1 MKINFGL
8 IGFSDIS
15 ERFVIDEII
24 SNPKCSIKKIASKT
38 KTVSKQI
45 LKKTNAIECKDYLDV
60 INDKNIDAIYI
71 SIPTGIRFRWTKLS
85 LKAKKHVLIEKP
97 ATMNLFESRKITKLA
112 MKNKLVLKEN
122 FMFLH
127 HKQHKFVKKIID
139 NHDIGKI
146 KVINCIFTYPHFKKN
161 NYRNSKSLG
170 GGALYDVGCYS
181 LKLANFFLGEKLK
194 INNSTLIKKKGID
207 IFGNISLSNSKH
219 QILNSVF
226 GYNAPYKNN
235 YEIICQD
242 GYIKVFRAFSIPPN
256 NETRIDIFKN
266 NKLKTY
272 FKPDNH
278 FKNILNNFLIDIR
291 KRNYLKNSK
300 DIMLQSSMIS
310 KVFKYNDFS

>member
-1 MKINFGL
+1 MKFNFGL

-15 ERFVIDEII
+15 ERIMIDEII

-38 KTVSKQI
+38 KKVSKQV
-45 LKKTNAIECKDYLDV
+45 LKKTNAIECKDYFDV
-60 INDKNIDAIYI
+60 INDKNIDVVYI
-71 SIPTGIRFRWTKLS
+71 SIPTGIRFKWTKLS

-97 ATMNLFESRKITKLA
+97 ATMNLYESKQITKLA
-112 MKNKLVLKEN
+112 IKNKVVLKEN

-139 NHDIGKI
+139 SNSIGKI
-146 KVINCIFTYPHFKKN
+146 KLINCKFTYPSFKKN

-194 INNSTLIKKKGID
+194 INNSNLIKKKGID
-207 IFGNISLSNSKH
+207 VFGNISLSNSKH

-226 GYNAPYKNN
+226 GYNAPYQNS
-235 YEIICQD
+235 YEIICQE
-242 GYIKVFRAFSIPPN
+242 GYVRVFRAFSIPSN
-256 NETRIDIFKN
+256 NEARVDVFRKT
-266 NKLKTY
+266 KLKTY
-272 FKPDNH
+272 YKPDNH
-278 FKNILNNFLIDIR
+278 FKNILKDFLSDIN
-291 KRNYLKNSK
+291 KKNYLKNCK

-310 KVFKYNDFS
+310 RVFRSNKFK